1 MLAVRP
7 FKKPELVHRLIN
19 EGLRDRER
27 GLITI
32 VLKSIADLGD
42 NTYKLKRRIWNDV
55 NDNWSF
61 YTEQDKAS
69 LKRRKP
75 QNLTPPLSSDG
86 GSSTSGQS
94 PTSTHNGSPPP
105 PVKRPSVS
113 GPEKYTEPA
122 GKKQR
127 ISHCSGSSAAQAQ
140 ATRRMA
146 TTSSGGGA
154 SGESSTGGS
163 ASNGTSATS
172 GSNGSA
178 KSSSSSAKAGGA
190 TGKNGRKATGGSGA
204 SSNAH
209 KQQRR
214 PVVDTRE
221 SANLNP
227 RSREAGVAAAP
238 PNGGVGAAN
247 RVSSPMMSG
256 YNR

>member
-1 MLAVRP
+1 MRP
-7 FKKPELVHRLIN
+7 FKKPELIHRLNN

-27 GLITI
+27 GLVTN
-32 VLKSIADLGD
+32 VLKAIADLAD

-55 NDNWSF
+55 NDNWAF

-105 PVKRPSVS
+105 PVKRPNV
-113 GPEKYTEPA
+113 GVPEKYTEPN

-127 ISHCSGSSAAQAQ
+127 VSHCSGSSAAQAQ

-146 TTSSGGGA
+146 TTSGAGDSATGSGMA
-154 SGESSTGGS
+154 GGS
-163 ASNGTSATS
+163 GSGSGSNGTSNGTS
-172 GSNGSA
+172 GSSNST
-178 KSSSSSAKAGGA
+178 SSGSSAKTAS
-190 TGKNGRKATGGSGA
+190 KNARKASGSGSGA
-204 SSNAH
+204 H
-209 KQQRR
+209 KQERR

-227 RSREAGVAAAP
+227 RSREAAAAVAA
-238 PNGGVGAAN
+238 PNAAAAVVN
-247 RVSSPMMSG
+247 RVSSPMTSG
-256 YNR
+256 YYR